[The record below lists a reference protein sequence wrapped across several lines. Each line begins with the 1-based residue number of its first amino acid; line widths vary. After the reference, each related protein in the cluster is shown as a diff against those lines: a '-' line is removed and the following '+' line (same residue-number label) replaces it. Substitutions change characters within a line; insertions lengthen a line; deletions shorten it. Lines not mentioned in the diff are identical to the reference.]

1 MSRKKVLFVTQE
13 LNPYTEISI
22 ISDIARRIPHFAAND
37 YEFRILMPKFG
48 IINER
53 RHRLHE
59 VVRLSGMNIIV
70 DDEDYPLIIKVA
82 SLPGA
87 RLQVYFLDNE
97 EFFKRKSVFEDEDN
111 ATFADNQER
120 FKKFGWSPDIVHLH
134 GQITSL
140 IPLYMKKA
148 YRNDPVFSNAKI
160 IYTMYDQDLSP
171 SFDLKFL
178 NLAAINDLESE
189 DLVDFREGD
198 MINLNLGAIKNADAI
213 IAGSESANDLVIQY
227 GQENKLPFQTSSSE
241 VDETAQLSVNFYNTL
256 LEDQEK

>member
-1 MSRKKVLFVTQE
+1 METV
-13 LNPYTEISI
+13 
-22 ISDIARRIPHFAAND
+22 
-37 YEFRILMPKFG
+37 
-48 IINER
+48 
-53 RHRLHE
+53 
-59 VVRLSGMNIIV
+59 
-70 DDEDYPLIIKVA
+70 
-82 SLPGA
+82 
-87 RLQVYFLDNE
+87 
-97 EFFKRKSVFEDEDN
+97 
-111 ATFADNQER
+111 
-120 FKKFGWSPDIVHLH
+120 KKFGWSPDIVHLH

-227 GQENKLPFQTSSSE
+227 GQENNLPFQTSSSE